1 MTLKSNFVLMAG
13 YNQGMNESMYSAAA
27 KLSAAD
33 LIDDRGA
40 FFGSVMGTFNH
51 ILVGDT
57 IWLKR
62 FSNHR
67 SALPSLN
74 YVREINSPKSLDF
87 ILHSDFN
94 ELRQARKRMDRV
106 IVEFAHELSDT
117 ILATNLKYTNTQN
130 ASFERNLVSLVQH
143 FFNHQTH
150 HRGQVSTL
158 LNQFGIDVGITD
170 LLVQIPSEA

>member
-1 MTLKSNFVLMAG
+1 MAG

-51 ILVGDT
+51 
-57 IWLKR
+57 
-62 FSNHR
+62 
-67 SALPSLN
+67 
-74 YVREINSPKSLDF
+74 
-87 ILHSDFN
+87 
-94 ELRQARKRMDRV
+94 
-106 IVEFAHELSDT
+106 
-117 ILATNLKYTNTQN
+117 
-130 ASFERNLVSLVQH
+130 
-143 FFNHQTH
+143 QTH

-158 LNQFGIDVGITD
+158 LNQFGIDVGVTD